1 MVFTTHVNCRLRRHF
16 AFFTKLWKEGDGMIM
31 VFFVDYGL
39 RSKLMIALVECMY
52 QAISQLLGRVLKR
65 ETFDS

>member
-1 MVFTTHVNCRLRRHF
+1 
-16 AFFTKLWKEGDGMIM
+16 MIM

-52 QAISQLLGRVLKR
+52 QAISQLLGRVLKH
-65 ETFDS
+65 ETFDSQHEEFVCHSNFTFNEF

>member
-1 MVFTTHVNCRLRRHF
+1 
-16 AFFTKLWKEGDGMIM
+16 MIM

-52 QAISQLLGRVLKR
+52 QAISQLLGRVLKS
-65 ETFDS
+65 ETFESQLGEFICHSDFTCNEFWRI

>member
-1 MVFTTHVNCRLRRHF
+1 
-16 AFFTKLWKEGDGMIM
+16 MIM

-65 ETFDS
+65 ETFDSQHEEFVYHVTQILHVMNFGKGILFYF